1 MIELDAVLESLDSA
15 IDDIDCEY
23 ALNNRHNVVQEEFNL
38 GVTIDY
44 NQFHDAVQNLGT
56 ETGRKRWASVP
67 RDIKNKVNEEVSK
80 LVAEKA
86 SKSFKILFNE
96 FFDRDPKSEDFV
108 PAKDNESFGGKRVD
122 FFDVKF
128 TRVLSDSLISKARS
142 KGASNADIDYLST
155 KFIVSVNSKNGKLKK
170 LILTEREK

>member
-1 MIELDAVLESLDSA
+1 MIELDAVLESLDSV

-23 ALNNRHNVVQEEFNL
+23 TLNNRHNVVQEEFNL

-155 KFIVSVNSKNGKLKK
+155 KFIVSVNSKNGKMKK
-170 LILTEREK
+170 MILTEREK